1 MKKSIFFMVIAAL
14 AVLAPASSAWEWWHT
29 PYAEDHMP
37 IDMWAE
43 TGGTHDCS
51 GSTEFSAFIRA
62 GTTWNVVPNNYF
74 RFAKGGIMGGGE
86 AKDGRFNLSFA
97 TSGFQPGV
105 LAYTSIKSYGS
116 HGECD
121 IVFNDNI
128 NWYCGTG
135 TPGWNKYDIE
145 TVCLHEM
152 GHLIGFAH
160 SSVYQAVMYAYYS
173 NVRRNLHSDDIAGIQ
188 AKYPD

>member
-1 MKKSIFFMVIAAL
+1 MRKSIFLIVIAAL
-14 AVLAPASSAWEWWHT
+14 VMPASSAFAWEWWHT
-29 PYAEDHMP
+29 AYSEDYMP
-37 IDMWAE
+37 IEMWAKN
-43 TGGTHDCS
+43 GGTYDCS
-51 GSTEFSAFIRA
+51 GTTEFSAFIRS
-62 GTTWNVVPNNYF
+62 GTTWNVVPSNYF
-74 RFAKGGIMGGGE
+74 NFVKGGVMSGGE
-86 AKDGRFNLSFA
+86 AKDGKFNLSFA

-105 LAYTSIKSYGS
+105 LAYTALKTYGP

-160 SSVYQAVMYAYYS
+160 SSTTQAVMYAYYS
-173 NVRRNLHSDDIAGIQ
+173 NVRRDLHSDDIAGLQ
-188 AKYPD
+188 ANY